1 MADLLS
7 NSIPNFPL
15 FKPAHTPPKLF
26 HPFSPL
32 SRTSTAGRWSR
43 RRRRKPPQ
51 IIFFCKPSSQDLAV
65 ISTHE
70 HADGSLIFRF
80 GDPSELAKEEEL
92 VASKPE
98 KVGSEDVEEFSVV
111 KVLDGDCER
120 EVIVKNVERKKV
132 RADATVTKISD
143 SVASRSEG
151 SSLLERGIE
160 SDDDCFGS
168 SVHQTGLLDCSASEV
183 STKNDVPLDEIGLE
197 KDGGRVT
204 IELTDTVEVRA
215 EQSDRELSE
224 KSASEVCTTSVVALE
239 EKDWGEASIPLTDN
253 VEVQVEEFDTGS
265 SGESASEVSTE
276 NVVPLEK
283 DGGKESVPL
292 IDNVEVQAEQGDKES
307 NVKSAP
313 ELSTENVVP
322 LEEIV
327 VEKSDG
333 EALIS
338 LTDNGSTSV
347 EVPTDQGNRES
358 SEISA
363 SLFSTEKIVTQEEIV
378 IEKDESEVSVP
389 LTDYYSASLE
399 VQAEQGDRESSEKL
413 LEDSVA
419 ELQDSSG
426 SEVTKENA
434 IPVDGK
440 FSEEHEAESS
450 VSLRDN
456 DGTSAQV
463 QAAESGG
470 ESAIQ
475 SISSD
480 VDSSMNVTVNYVDQE
495 SSEDD
500 DSFKH
505 FSTDTVEQS
514 SLKDSIEDSGENQVI
529 HLSKEAEDSQEDE
542 VVELIPTSP
551 PTEAEPILDEEVSQ
565 IQELHDPDKT
575 EIPLLLNNNSPNLLL
590 QVAEQTEDVESSV
603 PTEASGCGMVEVE
616 STVAS
621 ITSKGIQTAQLVLSS
636 GAALLPHPSKALTG
650 GEDAYFVTN
659 QNWLGI
665 ADGVVQWS
673 LEGIYPGL
681 YSRELMENCEKVIL
695 QSGSDSGTDPKIV
708 LKLSVA
714 KVESPGSSTALIAHF
729 DGQQITKLG
738 SIKLLGCLL

>member
-1 MADLLS
+1 MEQKKKKKKAASNHILLQTQFPRS
-7 NSIPNFPL
+7 CSHFNPRYISLSLPFFLIAFQFKKYNSGQSF
-15 FKPAHTPPKLF
+15 
-26 HPFSPL
+26 
-32 SRTSTAGRWSR
+32 
-43 RRRRKPPQ
+43 
-51 IIFFCKPSSQDLAV
+51 IFFDWVGFLFYFSLFSMFLKILRYFV
-65 ISTHE
+65 IVVAE

-80 GDPSELAKEEEL
+80 GDPSELVAKEEEL
-92 VASKPE
+92 VESKPE

-132 RADATVTKISD
+132 RADATVTKVSD
-143 SVASRSEG
+143 SVVSRSED
-151 SSLLERGIE
+151 SNLLERGIE
-160 SDDDCFGS
+160 SDEQLLEISGDCFGS

-183 STKNDVPLDEIGLE
+183 STTNDVPLDEIVVE
-197 KDGGRVT
+197 KDGGRVS
-204 IELTDTVEVRA
+204 IELTDTLEVQA
-215 EQSDRELSE
+215 EQSDRELMSE
-224 KSASEVCTTSVVALE
+224 KSASEVCTTNAVALE
-239 EKDWGEASIPLTDN
+239 EKDWGEASITLTDN
-253 VEVQVEEFDTGS
+253 VEVQAEEFD
-265 SGESASEVSTE
+265 TE

-283 DGGKESVPL
+283 GGGKESVPL

-307 NVKSAP
+307 NEKFAP

-327 VEKSDG
+327 VEKDDG

-363 SLFSTEKIVTQEEIV
+363 SLFSTENIVTQEEIV

-456 DGTSAQV
+456 GGASAQV

-470 ESAIQ
+470 ESTIQ

-500 DSFKH
+500 ESFKH

-529 HLSKEAEDSQEDE
+529 HLSKEAEDSREDE
-542 VVELIPTSP
+542 VVELMPTSP

-565 IQELHDPDKT
+565 EIQELYDPDKT
-575 EIPLLLNNNSPNLLL
+575 QIPLLVSTTHLSMYN
-590 QVAEQTEDVESSV
+590 
-603 PTEASGCGMVEVE
+603 MVE
-616 STVAS
+616 
-621 ITSKGIQTAQLVLSS
+621 
-636 GAALLPHPSKALTG
+636 
-650 GEDAYFVTN
+650 
-659 QNWLGI
+659 
-665 ADGVVQWS
+665 
-673 LEGIYPGL
+673 
-681 YSRELMENCEKVIL
+681 
-695 QSGSDSGTDPKIV
+695 
-708 LKLSVA
+708 
-714 KVESPGSSTALIAHF
+714 
-729 DGQQITKLG
+729 
-738 SIKLLGCLL
+738 